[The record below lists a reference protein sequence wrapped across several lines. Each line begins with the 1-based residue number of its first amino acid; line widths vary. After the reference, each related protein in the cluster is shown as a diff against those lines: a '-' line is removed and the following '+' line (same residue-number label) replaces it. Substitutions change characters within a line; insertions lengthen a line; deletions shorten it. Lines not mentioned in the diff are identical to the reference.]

1 MHFDYLSVLVLVAL
15 GIGNVLF
22 MVALPKLLRPSKPN
36 PQKLVAYEC
45 GENPVGTSW
54 IQYNARFFSVALV
67 FVVFDVE
74 IVFMFPWAV
83 VFKSLYKTQGCVPFW
98 EMFTFVLVLLVG
110 LAYLWAQGLLEWV
123 KSVRKA

>member
-1 MHFDYLSVLVLVAL
+1 MLFDYLSVLVLVAL
-15 GIGNVLF
+15 GVGNVLF

>member
-1 MHFDYLSVLVLVAL
+1 MLFDYLSVLVLVAL